1 MASETHLPVETWIAG
16 DKSYKINTDMINS
29 CLEQAF
35 INVDRFFIQ
44 FEPILFSFWENKQA
58 ENLYSILENDN
69 LIRPGDVL

>member
-1 MASETHLPVETWIAG
+1 
-16 DKSYKINTDMINS
+16 MINS